1 MLDRMFNYENPVWQ
15 FMGRIADLMILNAMA
30 LIFSIPIITI
40 GASWTALYYCTVKIV
55 RKEDTY
61 VWKEFWNSF
70 KSNFKQA
77 TIIWLILIPFLA
89 ILFVD
94 VLMWYNDPT
103 LLPKVLKVTT
113 VIVICIVL
121 AITICVFPILSHFD
135 NTTRNTLKN
144 AFLVSMINIPYT
156 LYFMFLLFLPIV
168 IVWIDLRFMMLDM
181 LMGISLPAL
190 LASFGW
196 SRIFKKLEPPKQEE
210 DEEDS
215 QDPDSIVKEAEKEL
229 IASGADVS
237 DTDK

>member
-1 MLDRMFNYENPVWQ
+1 MFNYENPVWQ

-30 LIFSIPIITI
+30 LIFSVPIITI

-121 AITICVFPILSHFD
+121 AITIYVFPILSHFD

>member
-1 MLDRMFNYENPVWQ
+1 MFNYENPVWQ

-30 LIFSIPIITI
+30 LIFSVPIITI

-121 AITICVFPILSHFD
+121 AITIYVF
-135 NTTRNTLKN
+135 
-144 AFLVSMINIPYT
+144 
-156 LYFMFLLFLPIV
+156 
-168 IVWIDLRFMMLDM
+168 
-181 LMGISLPAL
+181 
-190 LASFGW
+190 
-196 SRIFKKLEPPKQEE
+196 
-210 DEEDS
+210 
-215 QDPDSIVKEAEKEL
+215 
-229 IASGADVS
+229 
-237 DTDK
+237 

>member
-1 MLDRMFNYENPVWQ
+1 
-15 FMGRIADLMILNAMA
+15 MGRIADLMILNAMA

-121 AITICVFPILSHFD
+121 AITIYVFPILSHFD

-196 SRIFKKLEPPKQEE
+196 SRIFKKLEPPK
-210 DEEDS
+210 
-215 QDPDSIVKEAEKEL
+215 
-229 IASGADVS
+229 
-237 DTDK
+237 

>member
-1 MLDRMFNYENPVWQ
+1 MFNYENPVWQ

-61 VWKEFWNSF
+61 VWTEFWNSF

-94 VLMWYNDPT
+94 ALMWYNDPT
-103 LLPKVLKVTT
+103 LLPKALKVTT

-121 AITICVFPILSHFD
+121 AITIYVFPILSHFD

-156 LYFMFLLFLPIV
+156 LYFMFLLFLPIL

-210 DEEDS
+210 DEEGS
-215 QDPDSIVKEAEKEL
+215 QDSDSIVKEAEKEL
-229 IASGADVS
+229 IASGVDVS
-237 DTDK
+237 DTAE

>member
-1 MLDRMFNYENPVWQ
+1 MSNYENPVWQ

-121 AITICVFPILSHFD
+121 AITIYVFPILSHFD

>member
-1 MLDRMFNYENPVWQ
+1 MFNYENPVWQ

-61 VWKEFWNSF
+61 VWREFWTSF

-89 ILFVD
+89 ILFID

-121 AITICVFPILSHFD
+121 AITIYVFPILSHFE

-156 LYFMFLLFLPIV
+156 FYFIFLLLLPIV
-168 IVWIDLRFMMLDM
+168 IVWIDVRFMMLDM
-181 LMGISLPAL
+181 LMGLSLPAL

-196 SRIFKKLEPPKQEE
+196 SRIFKKLEPPKQESE
-210 DEEDS
+210 DEQDLEDS
-215 QDPDSIVKEAEKEL
+215 DSIVKEAKEEL

-237 DTDK
+237 DISE